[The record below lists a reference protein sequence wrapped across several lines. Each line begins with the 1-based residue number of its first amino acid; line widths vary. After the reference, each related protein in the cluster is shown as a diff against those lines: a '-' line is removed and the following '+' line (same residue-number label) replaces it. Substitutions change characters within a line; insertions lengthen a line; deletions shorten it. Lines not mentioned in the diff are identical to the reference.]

1 MKKRIKSVV
10 LSVAIAAMLVTGT
23 GCSKVAEQAESV
35 AVVRSYSSEESSRFD
50 LRDGFYY
57 DTEGNYYIGHESDP
71 IEYVIHDSES
81 IESVLRD
88 LGEVT
93 TIDEILA
100 SNPEYE
106 SVCRGYIKARTD
118 GDLVK
123 ARHYLSRLSLMVLKA
138 QFAEYLNID
147 DINTIKL
154 IHLRESNGFLVE
166 YEEKVSKVV
175 PGGVKV
181 EETVE
186 RKYTVI
192 GYGFNET
199 FNNIISLQEGT
210 VESFDELDNIY
221 TDMLYNIVLKLK
233 PAQGDAE
240 LTETESSIRKLHLG
254 GRIKY

>member
-1 MKKRIKSVV
+1 MKKRFKSVV

-23 GCSKVAEQAESV
+23 GCSKVSEQAENA
-35 AVVRSYSSEESSRFD
+35 AVVRSYSSEESSRVD
-50 LRDGFYY
+50 LREGFYY
-57 DTEGNYYIGHESDP
+57 DTEGDYYIGHESDP

-81 IESVLRD
+81 IQSILRQLD
-88 LGEVT
+88 EVT

-106 SVCRGYIKARTD
+106 AVCGGYIKARTD

-123 ARHYLSRLSLMVLKA
+123 AKQYLSKLSLMVLKA
-138 QFAEYLNID
+138 QIAEYLKID

-154 IHLRESNGFLVE
+154 VHLKESNGFLVE

-175 PGGVKV
+175 PGGIQV

-199 FNNIISLQEGT
+199 FNNIILLQEGT

-233 PAQGDAE
+233 PAQGDSE